1 MTDSCQVS
9 FAIVST
15 NKAKGGMTMQ
25 SYCQSCGMPLVEE
38 ALLGTEKDGDKILE
52 YCIYCYEGGKFKQPQ
67 LTVEEMIEICVPHLK
82 EGGMPENEA
91 RNMLT
96 SFLPSLRRWRKSE
109 GKEPKV
115 VELIAFNIVGIST
128 QTSNANE
135 ITEQAKIPQLWDHF
149 YQQNIA
155 GKIAELKNGNVYGL
169 YSDYETDVNGNY
181 NITLG
186 VEVNNDNI
194 PADLVVKMIP
204 AAKYLVFTSDK
215 GTMPDVVIQTW
226 QEIWAWFANSKVERT
241 YTGDFELYDE
251 RCANPHESQVDI
263 YIAIK

>member
-38 ALLGTEKDGDKILE
+38 ALLGTEKEGEKSQD
-52 YCIYCYEGGKFKQPQ
+52 YCTYCYEGGEFKQPQ
-67 LTVEEMIEICVPHLK
+67 LTVDEMIEICVPHLM

-96 SFLPSLRRWRKSE
+96 SFLPNLKRWRKSE
-109 GKEPKV
+109 WREPKV
-115 VELIAFNIVGIST
+115 VELNAFNIVGIST

-149 YQQNIA
+149 YQQNITDQ
-155 GKIAELKNGNVYGL
+155 IAEQKNGHVYGL

-181 NITLG
+181 TLTLG
-186 VEVNNDNI
+186 VEVNNDDI
-194 PADLVVKMIP
+194 QGDLVVKTIP

-215 GTMPDVVIQTW
+215 GVMPEVVIQTW

-251 RCANPHESQVDI
+251 RCANPHDSQVDI

>member
-1 MTDSCQVS
+1 
-9 FAIVST
+9 
-15 NKAKGGMTMQ
+15 
-25 SYCQSCGMPLVEE
+25 
-38 ALLGTEKDGDKILE
+38 
-52 YCIYCYEGGKFKQPQ
+52 
-67 LTVEEMIEICVPHLK
+67 
-82 EGGMPENEA
+82 GGMPENEA

-96 SFLPSLRRWRKSE
+96 SFLPSLKRWRKSE

-115 VELIAFNIVGIST
+115 VELTAFNIVGIST

-135 ITEQAKIPQLWDHF
+135 ITEHAKIPQLWADF

-155 GKIAELKNGNVYGL
+155 GQIAERKNGHVFGL

-181 NITLG
+181 TLTLG
-186 VEVNNDNI
+186 VEVNNDDI
-194 PADLVVKMIP
+194 PTDLVVKMIP

-215 GTMPDVVIQTW
+215 GTMPEVVIQTW